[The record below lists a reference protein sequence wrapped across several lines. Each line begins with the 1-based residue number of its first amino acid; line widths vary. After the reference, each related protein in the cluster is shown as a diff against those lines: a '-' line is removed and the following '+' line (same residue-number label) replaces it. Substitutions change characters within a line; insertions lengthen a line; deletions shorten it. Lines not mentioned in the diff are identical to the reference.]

1 MKIFSRKLCL
11 LFAIGFSL
19 AIAQSGWAH
28 MQSVEG
34 PYEVSGTVAYTWGD
48 RLAINCGYT
57 VDPPDSLSGC
67 PLIVSGMGPA
77 AWWSVN
83 EVTFP
88 TAGQKAIISIYLI
101 TSDLGD
107 AKFVA
112 GELIANSE
120 GQSLLLRIPGYDED
134 GVLYVLDAAWSEAGP
149 LAEATASVSVPTDDG
164 KCTCECLCKDGE
176 CDCDCLCDYDDC
188 TPVGDEHKWAG
199 EK

>member
-1 MKIFSRKLCL
+1 MKTRKTRLFL
-11 LFAIGFSL
+11 LSAIVLSFV
-19 AIAQSGWAH
+19 IAQSASAH
-28 MQSVEG
+28 MQSIEG

-57 VDPPDSLSGC
+57 VDSPDSFSGC
-67 PLIVSGMGPA
+67 PLVVSGMGPA

-88 TAGQKAIISIYLI
+88 AAGQQVIISIYRI

-107 AKFVA
+107 TKFVA

-120 GQSLLLRIPGYDED
+120 GQSLLLRIPGYDGD
-134 GVLYVLDAAWSEAGP
+134 GVLFVLDPAWSEIGQ
-149 LAEATASVSVPTDDG
+149 LAEATSLLSAPTEDA
-164 KCTCECLCKDGE
+164 KCTCECVCKDGE